1 MKHRHLAG
9 AHPRAGVP
17 RPRMLLRIWHMLG
30 RGPQA
35 DRGCRTN
42 ILLEPRPERISGP
55 MTDRDL
61 ARAIREIQNSPL
73 VEHTA
78 PKLKRSNIMDTT
90 AERVRQRAYEL
101 WEQSGKP
108 EGSDMDFWLQAE
120 REIGDNAPPLDEVTP
135 QG

>member
-42 ILLEPRPERISGP
+42 ILLKPRPERISGP
-55 MTDRDL
+55 MTDRNL

-78 PKLKRSNIMDTT
+78 PKLKRSNIMDT
-90 AERVRQRAYEL
+90 
-101 WEQSGKP
+101 
-108 EGSDMDFWLQAE
+108 MDFWLQAE
-120 REIGDNAPPLDEVTP
+120 REIGDNTPPLDEVTP

>member
-1 MKHRHLAG
+1 
-9 AHPRAGVP
+9 
-17 RPRMLLRIWHMLG
+17 MLLRIWHMLG

-35 DRGCRTN
+35 DRGRRTN
-42 ILLEPRPERISGP
+42 ILLKPRPERSSGP

-120 REIGDNAPPLDEVTP
+120 RERIWFSVHTAAAEARPRRETRPRGRLSR
-135 QG
+135 QR